1 MKGTGTIPE
10 NIELI
15 ASELEANGNSPILKT
30 IFDGFPDGILVVDR
44 FFKAVIA
51 NKAFEKLVNKTPAE
65 IEDKS
70 CYYICH
76 DSNTVCGDC
85 QADNVFM
92 NMHPPS
98 RIRKCQ
104 MTGSDKQ
111 FEIFNFP
118 IKNSDGEIHYMIEYI
133 KDITDKQN
141 LEKELMERRR
151 LAIIGEMAA
160 KTSHE
165 IRNPLNA
172 MEGAAHYL
180 LEEFSD
186 EPKIQ
191 KYLGLI
197 KEQISRLNDVTSDLL
212 KVAKPRKNIGEK
224 DYINSTLIKSLEI
237 VEYMIGDKDIEIE
250 LFLDETLPKIKF
262 DQSAMQE
269 VFVNILKNASDA
281 VTEKGRIEVVGQL
294 RQRKGED
301 FVEVSIIDNGIGI
314 EPADTEKVFETF
326 YTTKDHGTGLGLP
339 IVNDLMKTHGGYIFM
354 EGEPGGG
361 TCVVLGLPV
370 E

>member
-1 MKGTGTIPE
+1 
-10 NIELI
+10 
-15 ASELEANGNSPILKT
+15 
-30 IFDGFPDGILVVDR
+30 
-44 FFKAVIA
+44 
-51 NKAFEKLVNKTPAE
+51 
-65 IEDKS
+65 
-70 CYYICH
+70 
-76 DSNTVCGDC
+76 
-85 QADNVFM
+85 
-92 NMHPPS
+92 
-98 RIRKCQ
+98 
-104 MTGSDKQ
+104 
-111 FEIFNFP
+111 
-118 IKNSDGEIHYMIEYI
+118 MIEYI

-141 LEKELMERRR
+141 IEKELMERRR

-172 MEGAAHYL
+172 MEGAAHYI
-180 LEEFSD
+180 LEEFSH

-212 KVAKPRKNIGEK
+212 KVAKPRKILGEK
-224 DYINSTLIKSLEI
+224 DYIHGVLIKSLEI
-237 VEYMIGDKDIEIE
+237 VEYMNNGKNVDIQ

-281 VTEKGRIEVVGQL
+281 IQENGSIEIVGQL

-314 EPADTEKVFETF
+314 EPADREKVFETF
-326 YTTKDHGTGLGLP
+326 YTTKDNGTGLGLP
-339 IVNDLMKTHGGYIFM
+339 IVKDLMKTHGGYIFM